1 MTKKII
7 LLRHGQSTWNLENRF
22 TGWTDVP
29 LTPQG
34 EQEARQAGELIKQ
47 QGLVFSRAFTSYL
60 RRAVKT
66 LNIVLEVLNQE
77 WIPVEKSWRL
87 NEKHYGALQGLN
99 KSETAAKYGEEQVQ
113 QWRRAYDVPA
123 PALAAQDPRCP
134 SADIRYRLVPP
145 QYLPLTESL
154 KDTIE
159 RILPYWKEEI
169 FPRLEKEDN
178 LLVVAHGNSLRGIIK
193 YLKNIPDEQISK
205 LNLPTGAPYV
215 FEFDDRL
222 NLVKDYFL
230 GDPAE
235 IQKRMAAVAAQGKK
249 K

>member
-1 MTKKII
+1 MKKIV

-29 LTPQG
+29 LTEQG
-34 EQEARQAGELIKQ
+34 RAEAAQAGELIKKE
-47 QGLVFSRAFTSYL
+47 GLVFGRAFTSYL
-60 RRAVKT
+60 RRAVQT
-66 LNIVLEVLNQE
+66 LDIVLGVLNQE

-99 KSETAAKYGEEQVQ
+99 KSETAAKYGEEQVKL
-113 QWRRAYDVPA
+113 WRRGYDVPA
-123 PALAAQDPRCP
+123 PALTPDDPRSP
-134 SADIRYRLVPP
+134 YADVRYAQVPR

-169 FPRLEKEDN
+169 FPRLEQEDN
-178 LLVVAHGNSLRGIIK
+178 LLVTAHGNSLRGIVK
-193 YLKNIPDEQISK
+193 YLKNIPDADIVS

-215 FEFDDRL
+215 FEFDDNL

-230 GDPAE
+230 GDSEE
-235 IQKRMAAVAAQGKK
+235 IKKRMAAVAAQGRKK
-249 K
+249 